1 MIRSLLP
8 VALLALTQACSSAPR
23 TDVDAATGGLALPA
37 LGADSLPRWRAHLAP
52 AGDELAFESV
62 GWLTSFA
69 EGMEAAEAE
78 QRPLFFWAMNGHPL
92 GCT

>member
-1 MIRSLLP
+1 MTRPLLH
-8 VALLALTQACSSAPR
+8 VALLALTLACSSAPR

-37 LGADSLPRWRAHLAP
+37 LGPASVPRWRDHLAP
-52 AGDELAFESV
+52 ADDELAFESV

-69 EGMEAAEAE
+69 DGMAAADAE

>member
-1 MIRSLLP
+1 MTRSLLP
-8 VALLALTQACSSAPR
+8 ATLLALTLACSSAPR
-23 TDVDAATGGLALPA
+23 TDVDAATGGLTLPT
-37 LGADSLPRWRAHLAP
+37 LGADSLARWRDHLAP
-52 AGDELAFESV
+52 ADDELAFESV

-69 EGMEAAEAE
+69 DGMEAADAQ